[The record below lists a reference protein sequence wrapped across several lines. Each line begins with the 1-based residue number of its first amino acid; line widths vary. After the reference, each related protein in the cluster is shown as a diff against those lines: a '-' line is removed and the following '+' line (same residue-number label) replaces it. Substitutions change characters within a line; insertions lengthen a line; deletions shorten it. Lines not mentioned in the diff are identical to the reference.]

1 MSPAFVDTNIFLRHL
16 LADEPRQSPR
26 ATAFFTRLE
35 RGELTA
41 RTSDIVIFETVFT
54 LQRSY
59 GLPKPAIRDAVLA
72 LLELPGLLLPGKR
85 RFRRVFDLFVDRN
98 LPFADAYHIV
108 LMQQLGLDEIVSFDM
123 DFEHI
128 EGLRRIAP

>member
-98 LPFADAYHIV
+98 LPFVDAYHIV